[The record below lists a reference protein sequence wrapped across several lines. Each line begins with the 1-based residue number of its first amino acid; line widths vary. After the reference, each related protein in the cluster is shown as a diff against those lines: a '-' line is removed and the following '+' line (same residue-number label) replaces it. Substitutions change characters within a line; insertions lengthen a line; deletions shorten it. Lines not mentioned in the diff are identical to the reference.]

1 MHKNLS
7 HTHSAFHVS
16 EAPQGA
22 RWPLGGSGGWN
33 KVQGAGGC
41 LPHLAEAPW
50 GREREGRSFSPK
62 GAVFP
67 KRSTPCPSAPSRP
80 EAQAHVRHW
89 GEQGDSS
96 WTLTLGG
103 LCPCRGRVFM
113 ALFVRHRLQALWEWG
128 DRSGWSQG
136 RGRAGCPVLT
146 LVLVLRVS

>member
-1 MHKNLS
+1 MHKNLT

-62 GAVFP
+62 GAAFP
-67 KRSTPCPSAPSRP
+67 KRSTPRPSAPSRP
-80 EAQAHVRHW
+80 EAQAHVRRW
-89 GEQGDSS
+89 GEQGRQLLD
-96 WTLTLGG
+96 LDLGRPVPLPGEG
-103 LCPCRGRVFM
+103 LHG
-113 ALFVRHRLQALWEWG
+113 LVRQTPTPG
-128 DRSGWSQG
+128 
-136 RGRAGCPVLT
+136 PVG
-146 LVLVLRVS
+146 VG